1 MNMDFFYPPFGGT
14 FLGVIGGIVVN
25 YFHQRRTTNKEKA
38 KYEKMIRSE
47 IELCIGILE
56 QERIQLLPVDRW
68 ISTVN
73 SGGLKLFDV
82 DTELPSLSLDYYR
95 IQDYNSNAKEYIGK
109 AWGEISAKTDQSTN
123 AAKQFQHSR
132 DWLLNALRD
141 LEKTKF
147 LNPVS
152 SGWKFRK

>member
-1 MNMDFFYPPFGGT
+1 MNTDFFYPPMGGT
-14 FLGVIGGIVVN
+14 FLGVIGGIAVN
-25 YFHQRRTTNKEKA
+25 FLHQRHATNKEKV

-56 QERIQLLPVDRW
+56 QDRVRLLPVDRW

-95 IQDYNSNAKEYIGK
+95 IQDYNNNAKEYTGK
-109 AWGEISAKTDQSTN
+109 TWGEISANTDHTSN
-123 AAKQFQHSR
+123 AANQLQHSR
-132 DWLLNALRD
+132 DWLLTELKD

-152 SGWKFRK
+152 GGLKLWK

>member
-14 FLGVIGGIVVN
+14 FLGVIGGIAVN
-25 YFHQRRTTNKEKA
+25 YFHQRRSTGKEKA

-47 IELCIGILE
+47 IEMCIGILE
-56 QERIQLLPVDRW
+56 QDRIQLLPVDRW

-82 DTELPSLSLDYYR
+82 DTELPSLSLNYYR
-95 IQDYNSNAKEYIGK
+95 IQDYNNNAKEYTGK
-109 AWGEISAKTDQSTN
+109 TWGEISANTDQSTN
-123 AAKQFQHSR
+123 AAKQLQHSR
-132 DWLLNALRD
+132 DWLLTELRN
-141 LEKTKF
+141 LEKAKF

-152 SGWKFRK
+152 GGSKFWK